1 MKVLTYI
8 LITLTLLAFSMEVY
22 GERYTAIIDEN
33 DPSVQRLIYSEEE
46 QRASQERNQ
55 SREEEM
61 EEKKMERIPASQD
74 QGQNQDEYR
83 VNEYMERHAR
93 PPLFDRKYK

>member
-22 GERYTAIIDEN
+22 GERYTAIMDEN
-33 DPSVQRLIYSEEE
+33 DPSVQRLIHGEEE
-46 QRASQERNQ
+46 RASQERNL
-55 SREEEM
+55 SREEKID
-61 EEKKMERIPASQD
+61 EKKMERTPASQE
-74 QGQNQDEYR
+74 QDHYR